1 MEKEKETKKM
11 KKIAIL
17 VLALV
22 LVFGTAYAEI
32 YPMALYVVEVN
43 HEEDVVVLGDGNGE
57 EWIWEG
63 AEDWMVG
70 DVAGAIVED
79 NNTRCIY
86 DDELVTLRYC
96 GYIRECMHNQFGT
109 TGW

>member
-1 MEKEKETKKM
+1 MRKM
-11 KKIAIL
+11 VIMIL
-17 VLALV
+17 VAL
-22 LVFGTAYAEI
+22 LVCGVASAEI
-32 YPMALYVVEVN
+32 YPMAFSVIDVN
-43 HEEDVVVLGDGNGE
+43 HAEDVVVLLDGNGD

-63 AEDWMVG
+63 AEDWMIG
-70 DVAGAIVED
+70 DVAAAIVED
-79 NNTRCIY
+79 NNTGCVH

>member
-1 MEKEKETKKM
+1 MRKVM
-11 KKIAIL
+11 VMLL
-17 VLALV
+17 VALMV
-22 LVFGTAYAEI
+22 CGVASAEI
-32 YPMALYVVEVN
+32 YPKALYVVEVN
-43 HEEDVVVLGDGNGE
+43 HEEDVITLGDGNGE
-57 EWIWEG
+57 LWVWEG